1 MELSGKNIVILA
13 ADDYEDIELL
23 YLYYRMQE
31 AGANVKIVGTELSA
45 NTLRGKHGYI
55 ITVDIRSNEVKTET
69 LDALIIPGGWAPDRL
84 SWCSATVNLVRKVFE
99 EGKYIATISKGL
111 WVLVPIGILQGKTV
125 TSDPAIRNNIRNAGA
140 NWIDESVISDGNLI
154 TARMSSELPV
164 LCQEIIKCLTSS

>member
-1 MELSGKNIVILA
+1 MELNGKNIAILA

-31 AGANVKIVGTELSA
+31 AGANVKIIGTELSA
-45 NTLRGKHGYI
+45 STLRGKHGY
-55 ITVDIRSNEVKTET
+55 TVAVDMRSSEVKTEM
-69 LDALIIPGGWAPDRL
+69 LNALIIPGGWAPDRL
-84 SWCSATVNLVRKVFE
+84 SWCNATLNLIKKAFE

-111 WVLVPIGILQGKTV
+111 WVLVSMGILQGKTV

-154 TARMSSELPV
+154 TARMSSELPA
-164 LCQEIIKCLTSS
+164 LCQEIIKSLT